1 MGSCNRAW
9 AKGEFH
15 AMALHPTAFIAGPC
29 GQWRVTSIRSFRG
42 ESLPMAPALRI
53 SEASR
58 AGESDGWMLRG
69 TASNLRYTSQEGVS
83 ELRAV
88 QSGLG
93 RPAATRAALLPITK
107 SAAWWALAQD
117 ERMGVFQRAKHHA
130 IGLPYVRPIARAL
143 YHSRD
148 LGEPFDFL
156 TWFEFAPEDTPAFDH
171 LLAELRAS
179 EEWAYVEREVDI
191 RLTRA

>member
-1 MGSCNRAW
+1 
-9 AKGEFH
+9 
-15 AMALHPTAFIAGPC
+15 MALQPTSFIAGPF
-29 GQWRVTSIRSFRG
+29 GPWQITDIHPVRG
-42 ESLPMAPALRI
+42 ESLPKVPALRM
-53 SEASR
+53 SAVSR
-58 AGESDGWMLRG
+58 AEDGDGWMLRG
-69 TASNLRYTSQEGVS
+69 TASNLRYTSQEGVT

-93 RPAATRAALLPITK
+93 RPEATRAALIPITK

-117 ERMGVFQRAKHHA
+117 ERIGVFRRAKHHS
-130 IGLPYVRPIARAL
+130 IGLPYVRPVARAL

-156 TWFEFAPEDTPAFDH
+156 TWFEYAPEDESAFDR
-171 LLAELRAS
+171 LLVELRAS
-179 EEWAYVEREVDI
+179 EEWGYVEREVDI

>member
-1 MGSCNRAW
+1 M
-9 AKGEFH
+9 GEFH
-15 AMALHPTAFIAGPC
+15 RMALHPTAFIAGPS
-29 GQWRVTSIRSFRG
+29 GAWQVTSINAFRG

-58 AGESDGWMLRG
+58 AGDGDGWMLRG

-93 RPAATRAALLPITK
+93 RPQATCAALIPITK

-130 IGLPYVRPIARAL
+130 IGLPYVRPVARAL

-179 EEWAYVEREVDI
+179 EEWCYVEREVDI
-191 RLTRA
+191 RLTRT